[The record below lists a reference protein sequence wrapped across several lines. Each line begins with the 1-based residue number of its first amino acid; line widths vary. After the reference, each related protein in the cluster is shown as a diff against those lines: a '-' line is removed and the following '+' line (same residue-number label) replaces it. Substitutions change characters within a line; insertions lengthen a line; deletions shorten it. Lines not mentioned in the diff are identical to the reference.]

1 MAWEGAQMT
10 HGNSSKQFCSRLAR
24 LIVVAALGVVVG
36 SGEAWG
42 IPIPGLGH
50 AIPTAPP
57 NPNRGPGALTKISGR
72 SSDSIIPM
80 ATPASP
86 ADPNPQT
93 QVGGGTVRSAAFGA
107 PQTAIEIGFNQANA
121 EAAKDFLGPVI
132 NAIIPQQTMA
142 MVLSDPGAAAGAFAG
157 YNIGMTHRLIDG
169 QNLPPNFQGTNAFY
183 QETQSECIAKEQ
195 KNNNLTPVDAQN
207 KCLKKPIEIGTDHPS
222 ANPDNPNP
230 NSLGTD
236 GPNTLRFTT
245 MAFLS
250 NKEVSKLNGDD
261 MPFEKEKG
269 ADSESL
275 ADSFR
280 LTSEAFCSIFGDVVI
295 TLKSD
300 DQTKVVNSQMQRIG
314 PWTCRQRAPKT
325 DSNKFF
331 NRTQLLNLCKDPVSL
346 DVHRYCRAMYY
357 YDLIKWTMQAQC
369 VAFNNAAVS
378 PRAHLPMLPRS
389 EQECGSG
396 SLLTGESTCP
406 GPWGVT
412 REDWDRTQED
422 LSLPGYTFTR
432 GTAEAFFWAYG
443 RETPTILGGGIN
455 IFEAITSIIKDPLG
469 GLSQGTTLLC
479 GDLGPTGRAE
489 FTKVAKNWKGRHPVW
504 VKAAMRFANAR
515 ALLWTRD
522 LTMQAWGVI
531 QGFTSTIGMKDLSD
545 QAKQLLTNAYD
556 KDDEATV
563 QKQLEWTAEILKKLE
578 LEADLAR
585 KSGTGVVG
593 NAR

>member
-1 MAWEGAQMT
+1 MAGEGAQMT
-10 HGNSSKQFCSRLAR
+10 HGNSGKQFCSRLAR
-24 LIVVAALGVVVG
+24 LFVVVALGVVVG
-36 SGEAWG
+36 SGEALAWPFGG
-42 IPIPGLGH
+42 IN
-50 AIPTAPP
+50 P
-57 NPNRGPGALTKISGR
+57 NPAPTPHGR
-72 SSDSIIPM
+72 TGSFEKPKGTASDSVAP
-80 ATPASP
+80 P
-86 ADPNPQT
+86 ADPAKQKPQT
-93 QVGGGTVRSAAFGA
+93 GGGAVRGASVPPPPKPDVAALQEASAKGVADNF
-107 PQTAIEIGFNQANA
+107 
-121 EAAKDFLGPVI
+121 
-132 NAIIPQQTMA
+132 
-142 MVLSDPGAAAGAFAG
+142 AGAFA
-157 YNIGMTHRLIDG
+157 NTGMANSFLTLAFSDPAAFSGISDAIRTSQALSSDRTFK
-169 QNLPPNFQGTNAFY
+169 LPPNYWQGNNSLYYDTLI
-183 QETQSECIAKEQ
+183 QCIAKEQ
-195 KNNNLTPVDAQN
+195 KNGLSPVDAQN
-207 KCLKKPIEIGTDHPS
+207 SCLGKAIEIGTDHQA

-314 PWTCRQRAPKT
+314 PWTCRQREPKT

-455 IFEAITSIIKDPLG
+455 IFEAITSIIKNPLG

-489 FTKVAKNWKGRHPVW
+489 FTTVAKNWKGRHPVW

>member
-1 MAWEGAQMT
+1 
-10 HGNSSKQFCSRLAR
+10 
-24 LIVVAALGVVVG
+24 
-36 SGEAWG
+36 
-42 IPIPGLGH
+42 
-50 AIPTAPP
+50 
-57 NPNRGPGALTKISGR
+57 
-72 SSDSIIPM
+72 
-80 ATPASP
+80 
-86 ADPNPQT
+86 
-93 QVGGGTVRSAAFGA
+93 
-107 PQTAIEIGFNQANA
+107 
-121 EAAKDFLGPVI
+121 
-132 NAIIPQQTMA
+132 
-142 MVLSDPGAAAGAFAG
+142 
-157 YNIGMTHRLIDG
+157 
-169 QNLPPNFQGTNAFY
+169 
-183 QETQSECIAKEQ
+183 
-195 KNNNLTPVDAQN
+195 
-207 KCLKKPIEIGTDHPS
+207 
-222 ANPDNPNP
+222 
-230 NSLGTD
+230 
-236 GPNTLRFTT
+236 
-245 MAFLS
+245 
-250 NKEVSKLNGDD
+250 
-261 MPFEKEKG
+261 
-269 ADSESL
+269 
-275 ADSFR
+275 
-280 LTSEAFCSIFGDVVI
+280 
-295 TLKSD
+295 
-300 DQTKVVNSQMQRIG
+300 
-314 PWTCRQRAPKT
+314 
-325 DSNKFF
+325 
-331 NRTQLLNLCKDPVSL
+331 
-346 DVHRYCRAMYY
+346 MYY

-378 PRAHLPMLPRS
+378 PQAHLPMLPRS

-455 IFEAITSIIKDPLG
+455 IFEAITSIIKNPLG